1 MSKVVVAMSMHL
13 KKKQFAKNFRVNNGA
28 CGLWAVDSLG
38 SGINAAWVGIGNWVC
53 DAGQMCK
60 WTVLETKG
68 ARQDW

>member
-1 MSKVVVAMSMHL
+1 MGECTGVGCNVHAFEEKHI
-13 KKKQFAKNFRVNNGA
+13 NFRVTIGVR
-28 CGLWAVDSLG
+28 GLWAVDSLG